1 MIDLNNLETNLD
13 NYMSFVGKPAL
24 NINQVTQQSIY
35 ESLIA
40 GAVALRAKNRG
51 CEDVNSMIPLIKV
64 MIEWLRNTDFYVAPA
79 STKYHGSFPGGLI
92 VHSLKAYNHMI
103 ELHSISSFNN
113 VDIGSAA
120 LVILCHDW
128 CKIGKYEKYIKN
140 EKNPN
145 TGVWEEKLAYRWN
158 QNYMGLGH
166 GPQSLVILSQ
176 FCNTKY
182 TLLNFDEMAAIRW
195 HMYTYDV
202 TSYDVDD
209 LNKCSTSI
217 PLVMLIQFSDQLAAR
232 EG

>member
-1 MIDLNNLETNLD
+1 MIDLNALETNLE
-13 NYMSFVGKPAL
+13 NYISFVGKPAL

-35 ESLIA
+35 ESLLA
-40 GAVALRAKNRG
+40 GAIALRAKSRG
-51 CEDVNSMIPLIKV
+51 CEDVSKMAPIIKV
-64 MIEWLRNTDFYVAPA
+64 MLEWIRTTDFYVAPA
-79 STKYHGSFPGGLI
+79 STKYHGAFPGGLLL
-92 VHSLKAYNHMI
+92 HSLKAYNHMI
-103 ELHSISSFNN
+103 ELSSISSFKG

-128 CKIGKYEKYIKN
+128 CKINKYEKYIKN

-145 TGVWEEKLAYRWN
+145 TGSWEEKLAYRWN

-166 GPQSLVILSQ
+166 GPQSLIILSQ
-176 FCNTKY
+176 FCSTKY

-202 TSYDVDD
+202 TSYDIDD
-209 LNKCSTSI
+209 LNKCSASI
-217 PLVMLIQFSDQLAAR
+217 PLVRLIQFADQLAAG